1 MLKTIDPKKLWI
13 PQNFYISSRS
23 CMVGD
28 IFMRIWFTGRACIP
42 KESCNEDDLLSEDH
56 LDFLIQ

>member
-13 PQNFYISSRS
+13 P
-23 CMVGD
+23 D